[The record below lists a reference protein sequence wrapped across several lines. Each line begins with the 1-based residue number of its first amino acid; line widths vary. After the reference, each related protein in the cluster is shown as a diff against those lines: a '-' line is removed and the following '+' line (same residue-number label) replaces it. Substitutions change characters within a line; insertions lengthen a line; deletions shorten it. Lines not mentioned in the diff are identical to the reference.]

1 MVLLRTLQQTGTGIH
16 ICAKLFGFL
25 AYIIVVCICQIV
37 KLCSLYT
44 NYSGCCEHTKANYS
58 VLLNGAS
65 ITRSLLCYLKS
76 FAAGCV
82 VVVARCKMIYLR
94 KCFSTLTFSQSILE
108 SINYCMLAAQANAMQ
123 KIELK
128 NKSYGK
134 HVILHKS
141 DLHNVCNEIS
151 SSNSISLRSVIIKFV
166 NLCHWCVVCAW
177 VYVSVKNINLVM

>member
-1 MVLLRTLQQTGTGIH
+1 MVLFRTLKQTGIH

-25 AYIIVVCICQIV
+25 AYITAVCICQIV

-82 VVVARCKMIYLR
+82 VVVVARCKMIYLR
-94 KCFSTLTFSQSILE
+94 KCFSTLTFSHSILE

-128 NKSYGK
+128 NKSHEK

-166 NLCHWCVVCAW
+166 NLCH
-177 VYVSVKNINLVM
+177 